1 MKKYL
6 LAASAIAM
14 GLSMASG
21 ALADSDAN
29 DNDLNFLSAV
39 GNSSNEGDDNN
50 ALLSGNNLDSN
61 NSDDDENGN
70 NRGNIVDSGNVDLDV
85 DVGVEVD
92 IDNSV
97 NDSVIAEQ
105 DLDAE
110 TTNIRVTFDDAQSLI
125 TLLDGS
131 QDFNTGEISQSDD
144 AFASF
149 TGIATIAMDTSL
161 GSNNQ
166 AASQV
171 AAGADIEFD

>member
-21 ALADSDAN
+21 ALANSDAS
-29 DNDLNFLSAV
+29 DNDGNVGSLV
-39 GNSSNEGDDNN
+39 GNSSNDGDDNN
-50 ALLSGNNLDSN
+50 ALLSGNNLGSG
-61 NSDDDENGN
+61 NSDDDDNGN
-70 NRGNIVDSGNVDLDV
+70 NRGNIVDSGNIGVDV
-85 DVGVEVD
+85 DVDVEVD
-92 IDNSV
+92 IDNSI
-97 NDSVIAEQ
+97 NDSVVAEQ
-105 DLDAE
+105 DLNAE
-110 TTNIRVTFDDAQSLI
+110 TTNVRVTFDDAQSLI

-149 TGIATIAMDTSL
+149 TGIATVAMDTSL

-166 AASQV
+166 AATQV
-171 AAGADIEFD
+171 AAGADISFD